1 MPDGRVEFEITADG
15 RKAFAT
21 IDDVT
26 EALKKGG
33 QQWEQNAKQ
42 STDKIGSAFKDMF
55 SALALKD
62 ILQSA
67 GKALL
72 DFGKEAISAASD
84 LSEVQ
89 NVVDVTFGDN
99 AMVIENWS
107 KNAAAQFGLTE
118 TQAKKFTST
127 LGAMMKSSGL
137 AGDEITKMSTDMAGL
152 AADMASFYN
161 LDFDTAFQKI
171 RAGISGETEPLKQLG
186 INMSV
191 ANLNAFAL
199 QQGLEKTFEQMSQG
213 EQVMLRY
220 QYMMQATSDAQGDFA
235 RTADG
240 FANATRKMETNIEI
254 LKTQLGEFLLPVV
267 NQVVGAINTMLEK
280 LTSKPDR
287 TVLDDFASIDLDTEG
302 KIAAIESTAEKARDL
317 TGILEE
323 IGSDIASNKSAAGT
337 MLADLPDGKSGKLPT
352 LKEQIDDLKSKLTG
366 AKDEAGN
373 IDKKIDPSANSNL
386 LKYKGKI
393 GELSESFNTAKQD
406 AEAVDKVLTTDGS
419 NLVNY
424 KGEVEGL
431 GDIFDAVGGNAK
443 GIDEAVPVFD
453 QSRAGEYR
461 KGIVRVGAAAIVA
474 GQEAGK
480 IDDQVKTGADSNLEK
495 AKSAFVGI
503 QTAAKE
509 SAKAAAEATGAVPAA
524 GKAAEEAD
532 EGSRLWLET
541 CKELVG
547 VIPGLSSIINTET
560 GEIEG
565 GTAAVYAYIDAWE
578 QAQKLSVMEGAHSRK
593 QKALEQ
599 EFADLPGLELD
610 ALMAER
616 AARKRREAI
625 EAYYKKYN
633 MTFDPDDIQT
643 LTGEEQGNFGIS
655 PEDFRTINDLTSG
668 YYGLA
673 DAADEARKKE
683 QTRRKAYEEG
693 VEAIKEEEEYLEEER
708 KKTEASTESKG
719 IWSEATRQAASEAVI
734 AFEEAA
740 QAVEDYYNKT
750 RAATKSQVD
759 STVKGFGK
767 MTSATD
773 AYQEAVKELDKKLAD
788 GEITQKEY
796 NKIVNEG
803 FDLPTVRSM
812 TDALEDQA
820 KYMEEYTKDLE
831 KAREKG
837 VSEELL
843 ASLSDGSEESA
854 LYLRAL
860 ADASGEE
867 IEKIN
872 AAWAK
877 TQEGKE
883 TFTDVLTQQKLAADK
898 EFDAMVAKAQETAA
912 ALDVSG
918 AAKTSS
924 ENNVKA
930 IAEGIA
936 AQVPEVEKQVN
947 AVLAIL
953 DKLSGWGIS
962 LEPASWGTP
971 EVVKPGTPGK
981 SGIIEGTFSGGT
993 DWIPHDNFI
1002 ASLHEGEAVLTA
1014 EENRVWQHLRRGT
1027 SPGVD
1032 YDQLGG
1038 VMRDNIRAGGN
1049 VYLDGQ
1055 TVGKVVSHM
1064 QGNSYRTLQR
1074 SGWQA

>member
-26 EALKKGG
+26 EALKRGG

-72 DFGKEAISAASD
+72 DFGKEAIAAASD

-199 QQGLEKTFEQMSQG
+199 QQGLEKTFDQMSQG

-220 QYMMQATSDAQGDFA
+220 QYMMQATSDAQGDFS

-287 TVLDDFASIDLDTEG
+287 TVLDDFAAIDLDTET
-302 KIAAIESTAEKARDL
+302 KIKAIEDTADKARDL
-317 TGILEE
+317 IQGLKDIEAEIGKNKTAAKGIL
-323 IGSDIASNKSAAGT
+323 D
-337 MLADLPDGKSGKLPT
+337 DLPDGKSGKLPD
-352 LKEQIDDLKSKLTG
+352 LKQQIEDLKSKLSD

-373 IDKKIDPSANSNL
+373 VDGKIDISEKSNL
-386 LKYKGKI
+386 LQYKGKI
-393 GELSESFNTAKQD
+393 GELSQAFQSAKQD
-406 AEAVDKVLTTDGS
+406 AETVDKVFATDKPD
-419 NLVNY
+419 LINY
-424 KGEVEGL
+424 KAEADQLDQVFVQAKGSAQAIDEVFPRDPSATRMGAYRSEVVEVES
-431 GDIFDAVGGNAK
+431 AATQAAT
-443 GIDEAVPVFD
+443 EA
-453 QSRAGEYR
+453 A
-461 KGIVRVGAAAIVA
+461 
-474 GQEAGK
+474 K
-480 IDDQVKTGADSNLEK
+480 IDSGVSDNNTSKL
-495 AKSAFVGI
+495 KSQFEGI
-503 QTAAKE
+503 QTAAKNAATAAIE
-509 SAKAAAEATGAVPAA
+509 STGAISEQEGATREMD
-524 GKAAEEAD
+524 EET
-532 EGSRLWLET
+532 RLWIEY
-541 CKELVG
+541 CKQLVG
-547 VIPGLSSIINTET
+547 VIPGLSNIINTQT

-565 GTAAVYAYIDAWE
+565 GTDALEAYVDTWE
-578 QAQKLSVMEGAHSRK
+578 KAQKLGIIESAVDKK
-593 QKALEQ
+593 QKVLDQQYSE
-599 EFADLPGLELD
+599 LPGLE
-610 ALMAER
+610 AEARTAER
-616 AARKRREAI
+616 ALQKKREELEKLYA
-625 EAYYKKYN
+625 EHGLK
-633 MTFDPDDIQT
+633 FDPENYGM
-643 LTGEEQGNFGIS
+643 LTDEELDAYGFSGTEQNKLQ
-655 PEDFRTINDLTSG
+655 ELTQD
-668 YYGLA
+668 YDELA
-673 DAADEARKKE
+673 NAADKARSKQQKMQDAYDQGTAALKE
-683 QTRRKAYEEG
+683 QKDAVHEMREETEKDA
-693 VEAIKEEEEYLEEER
+693 EA
-708 KKTEASTESKG
+708 KG
-719 IWSEATRQAASEAVI
+719 IWSEATRQAASEAVV
-734 AFEEAA
+734 AFNEAA
-740 QAVEDYYNKT
+740 QAVENYYNKT
-750 RAATKSQVD
+750 RLATKSQVD

-773 AYQEAVKELDKKLAD
+773 AYQNAVKELDKKLED

-796 NKIVNEG
+796 NKIVKEG
-803 FDLPTVRSM
+803 FDLPTARSM
-812 TDALEDQA
+812 TDALKDQA
-820 KYMEEYTKDLE
+820 AYMKEYAEDME
-831 KAREKG
+831 KARQKG
-837 VSEELL
+837 VSDELL
-843 ASLSDGSEESA
+843 ASLSDGSEQSA

-860 ADASGEE
+860 ADASAEE
-867 IEKIN
+867 IDEIN
-872 AAWAK
+872 KAWEEAQK
-877 TQEGKE
+877 GKE
-883 TFTDVLTQQKLAADK
+883 TFTDILTQQKLAADK
-898 EFDAMVAKAQETAA
+898 EFDAMVQKAQETAS
-912 ALDVSG
+912 ALDVSPETR
-918 AAKTSS
+918 KSS
-924 ENNVKA
+924 ENNIKA

-936 AQVPEVEKQVN
+936 AQVPAVEEQVN
-947 AVLAIL
+947 SVLAIL
-953 DKLSGWGIS
+953 DRLSGWGIN

-971 EVVKPGTPGK
+971 EVAKPGSPGK
-981 SGIIEGTFSGGT
+981 SGIVEGTFAEGT

>member
-26 EALKKGG
+26 EALKRGG

-72 DFGKEAISAASD
+72 DFGKEAIAAASD

-220 QYMMQATSDAQGDFA
+220 QYMMQATSDAQGDFS

-302 KIAAIESTAEKARDL
+302 KIAAVEATAEKARDL
-317 TGILEE
+317 TAILEG
-323 IGSDIASNKSAAGT
+323 IGTDIANNRTAAGEI
-337 MLADLPDGKSGKLPT
+337 LNDLPDGKSGKLPD
-352 LKEQIDDLKSKLTG
+352 LKQQIEDLKSKLSG

-373 IDKKIDPSANSNL
+373 IDKKIDPSSKSNL
-386 LKYKGKI
+386 LQYKGKI
-393 GELSESFNTAKQD
+393 GELSESFKKAGED
-406 AEAVDKVLTTDGS
+406 AGAVDKVFATDKPD
-419 NLVNY
+419 LINY
-424 KGEVEGL
+424 KAEADQLDQV
-431 GDIFDAVGGNAK
+431 FVQAK
-443 GIDEAVPVFD
+443 GSAQAIDEVFPRD
-453 QSRAGEYR
+453 PSATRMGAYR
-461 KGIVRVGAAAIVA
+461 EEVVEVGSAATDAA
-474 GQEAGK
+474 TEAAK
-480 IDDQVKTGADSNLEK
+480 IDSGVSDTNLSK
-495 AKSAFVGI
+495 IKSQFQGI
-503 QTAAKE
+503 QTSAQEA
-509 SAKAAAEATGAVPAA
+509 AKAAAEVTGAVPAA
-524 GKAAEEAD
+524 GTAAEEAD
-532 EGSRLWLET
+532 EGTRLWLET

-578 QAQKLSVMEGAHSRK
+578 EAQKLSVMENAHSRK
-593 QKALEQ
+593 QKALDQ
-599 EFADLPGLELD
+599 KFADLPGLELD
-610 ALMAER
+610 ALLAER
-616 AARKRREAI
+616 
-625 EAYYKKYN
+625 N
-633 MTFDPDDIQT
+633 
-643 LTGEEQGNFGIS
+643 
-655 PEDFRTINDLTSG
+655 
-668 YYGLA
+668 
-673 DAADEARKKE
+673 ARKKREELEKLYAEHGMKFDPENYGMLTDDELDAYGFSGTE
-683 QTRRKAYEEG
+683 QNKLQELTQDYDELAGAAENARQKQKAQQ
-693 VEAIKEEEEYLEEER
+693 EAYDEASEALKEEEKYLEEER
-708 KKTEASTESKG
+708 KKTEESAEAKG
-719 IWSEATRQAASEAVI
+719 IWSEATKQAASEAVI

-740 QAVEDYYNKT
+740 RAVEDYYNKT

-773 AYQEAVKELDKKLAD
+773 AYQEAVKELDKKLED

-796 NKIVNEG
+796 NKIIKEG
-803 FDLPTVRSM
+803 FDLPTARSM
-812 TDALEDQA
+812 TDALKDQA
-820 KYMEEYTKDLE
+820 EYMKEYAEDME
-831 KAREKG
+831 KARENG
-837 VSEELL
+837 VSDELL
-843 ASLSDGSEESA
+843 ASLSDGSEQSA

-860 ADASGEE
+860 ADASAEE
-867 IEKIN
+867 IDEIN
-872 AAWAK
+872 KAWAEAQK
-877 TQEGKE
+877 GKE
-883 TFTDVLTQQKLAADK
+883 SFTDILTQQKLAADK
-898 EFDAMVAKAQETAA
+898 EFDAMVQKAQETAT
-912 ALDVSG
+912 ALDVSPETR
-918 AAKTSS
+918 KSS
-924 ENNVKA
+924 ENNIKA

-936 AQVPEVEKQVN
+936 AQVPAVEEQVN
-947 AVLAIL
+947 SVLAIL

-971 EVVKPGTPGK
+971 EVAKPGSPGK
-981 SGIIEGTFSGGT
+981 SGIVEGTFSGGT

>member
-62 ILQSA
+62 VLQSA

-199 QQGLEKTFEQMSQG
+199 QQGLEKTFDQMSQG

-287 TVLDDFASIDLDTEG
+287 TVLDDFAAINLDTEG
-302 KIAAIESTAEKARDL
+302 KIAAIDSTAEKARDL

-373 IDKKIDPSANSNL
+373 IDGKIDTSANSNL

-406 AEAVDKVLTTDGS
+406 AESVDKVLTTDGA
-419 NLVNY
+419 NIINY

-431 GDIFDAVGGNAK
+431 GPIFEQASGKAK
-443 GIDEAVPVFD
+443 AIDEAVPVFD

-503 QTAAKE
+503 QSAAKE
-509 SAKAAAEATGAVPAA
+509 SAKAAAEATGAVPEA

-532 EGSRLWLET
+532 EGTRLWLET

-578 QAQKLSVMEGAHSRK
+578 EAQKLSVMESAHSRK
-593 QKALEQ
+593 RAALDARYAE
-599 EFADLPGLELD
+599 LPDLELD

-616 AARKRREAI
+616 AARKRREQI
-625 EAYYKKYN
+625 EAFFKEHK
-633 MTFDPDDIQT
+633 MTFDPGDIQT
-643 LTGEEQGNFGIS
+643 LTSEDQDAFHIS
-655 PEDFRTINDLTSG
+655 PEDFRNINDLISG

-673 DAADEARKKE
+673 DAADEAR
-683 QTRRKAYEEG
+683 RKHTAQQDAYD
-693 VEAIKEEEEYLEEER
+693 EAVKALDEEEKYLEEQR
-708 KKTEASTESKG
+708 KGLDESTESLG
-719 IWSEATRQAASEAVI
+719 IWSEATKQAASEAVI
-734 AFEEAA
+734 AFNDAA
-740 QAVEDYYNKT
+740 QAVANYYDKV
-750 RAATKSQVD
+750 RSATKSQVD

-773 AYQEAVKELDKKLAD
+773 AYQEAVKELDKKLED

-796 NKIVNEG
+796 NKIVKEG
-803 FDLPTVRSM
+803 FDLPTARSM
-812 TDALEDQA
+812 TDALKDQA
-820 KYMEEYTKDLE
+820 EYMKEYAEDME

-837 VSEELL
+837 VSDELL
-843 ASLSDGSEESA
+843 ASLADGSEESA

-860 ADASGEE
+860 ATASAEE
-867 IEKIN
+867 VDEIN
-872 AAWAK
+872 KAWA
-877 TQEGKE
+877 
-883 TFTDVLTQQKLAADK
+883 
-898 EFDAMVAKAQETAA
+898 
-912 ALDVSG
+912 
-918 AAKTSS
+918 
-924 ENNVKA
+924 
-930 IAEGIA
+930 
-936 AQVPEVEKQVN
+936 
-947 AVLAIL
+947 
-953 DKLSGWGIS
+953 
-962 LEPASWGTP
+962 
-971 EVVKPGTPGK
+971 
-981 SGIIEGTFSGGT
+981 
-993 DWIPHDNFI
+993 
-1002 ASLHEGEAVLTA
+1002 EA
-1014 EENRVWQHLRRGT
+1014 
-1027 SPGVD
+1027 
-1032 YDQLGG
+1032 
-1038 VMRDNIRAGGN
+1038 
-1049 VYLDGQ
+1049 
-1055 TVGKVVSHM
+1055 
-1064 QGNSYRTLQR
+1064 
-1074 SGWQA
+1074 